1 MNAKNTY
8 CLFILE
14 EYGSFQHGEP
24 SVFWSSIQSHMNWSK
39 ESTQMNFCTLVFL
52 QQMLMVKIMKSSTGF
67 TQTLYMK
74 ISHRMHFQKH
84 NLQ

>member
-52 QQMLMVKIMKSSTGF
+52 QQMLMVKMMKSSTGF

-84 NLQ
+84 TLQ